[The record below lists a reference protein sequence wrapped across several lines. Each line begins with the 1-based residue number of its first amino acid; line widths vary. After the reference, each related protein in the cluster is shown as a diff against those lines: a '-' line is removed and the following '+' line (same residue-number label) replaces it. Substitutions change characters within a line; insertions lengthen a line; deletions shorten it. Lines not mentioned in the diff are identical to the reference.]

1 MTEITVITTMTEAE
15 KAARRLAAKQ
25 MNLQKDPE
33 GLNLPDE
40 LWQQMA
46 ERLDAVALIIAEEVI
61 RQNPHDSIDNL
72 GDGESLYFMT
82 ENPVINV
89 RELAEKIIEEG
100 INNR

>member
-1 MTEITVITTMTEAE
+1 MTITPITTMTEAE

-25 MNLQKDPE
+25 MGLVKDPE

-40 LWQQMA
+40 LWQQVA
-46 ERLDAVALIIAEEVI
+46 EKLDALAVLIAEEII
-61 RQNPHDSIDNL
+61 RQNPTDSIDNL

-89 RELAEKIIEEG
+89 RELAEKILEEQL
-100 INNR
+100 NVR